1 MARRRQSKTSK
12 STTTTRSTRLD
23 DDKQGS
29 RPIRRRTERVRK
41 RKKSNQDEEDET
53 EKSESTLSSVDDPAD
68 DFEPPSDHSAE
79 ESPQDLDSDHID
91 SDSESD
97 QQGAQR
103 PAKKKFK
110 STLTGRGSVVKNLA
124 PGPKQDEMTQPGLIA
139 PFTMEFL
146 LNLTKPECNDREW
159 LILNDKTYK
168 KALQNWKEFVDC
180 LVPKLIEC
188 DWTIPKLPS
197 KDLIHR
203 LHRDVRFSN
212 DKTPYKKYF
221 SAGFSRTGKKGPWAG
236 YYVHIQPGDKS
247 VVIGGIWS
255 PEKNE
260 LATIRNA
267 IIRNSKPLRDVIT
280 DQEFVQMFGKPGQG
294 KGQSKQQ
301 SIFGH
306 EDELKN
312 CPKINGIDKS
322 HPDIDLLKLRTIAA
336 IRHLPDELVLSDK
349 FIDEIV
355 KSIKVL
361 SPLVQCINE
370 MILPQSDDG
379 EE

>member
-1 MARRRQSKTSK
+1 M
-12 STTTTRSTRLD
+12 
-23 DDKQGS
+23 
-29 RPIRRRTERVRK
+29 
-41 RKKSNQDEEDET
+41 
-53 EKSESTLSSVDDPAD
+53 
-68 DFEPPSDHSAE
+68 
-79 ESPQDLDSDHID
+79 
-91 SDSESD
+91 
-97 QQGAQR
+97 
-103 PAKKKFK
+103 
-110 STLTGRGSVVKNLA
+110 
-124 PGPKQDEMTQPGLIA
+124 
-139 PFTMEFL
+139 
-146 LNLTKPECNDREW
+146 
-159 LILNDKTYK
+159 
-168 KALQNWKEFVDC
+168 DC